1 MRRMRQARKQK
12 RAPGGQ
18 PVKAATC
25 RGFRWSTR
33 LSLRPVVA
41 ALCRGRRGLRLS
53 LKELL
58 PPVRETLSSI
68 PLSGIGL
75 SVLFRRYPVDPLSTK
90 LTTKLATKFGGL
102 LVGRNSSGLRRQ
114 PRRSFRSLST
124 KITTRLS
131 GLPPVRETSSSILSS
146 IPLSGIGLSV
156 LFRRYPVDPLST
168 KLTTKFGGL
177 LVGRNSSGLRRQSR
191 WAGSFFSFPSIQ
203 PRLTHLPRG
212 EDPGVLRFHPETPHL
227 RAHLF
232 ADFLKCRIVNE
243 IR

>member
-131 GLPPVRETSSSILSS
+131 IKFGGSLLSPGCEGNFVVNFVVNPAERDRSFRSLSS
-146 IPLSGIGLSV
+146 ISSRSSLDQAHDKVWRVTRRQEFFGTSASIPLGGIV
-156 LFRRYPVDPLST
+156 LFISLHPAPSHPSASRRGPRGP
-168 KLTTKFGGL
+168 
-177 LVGRNSSGLRRQSR
+177 
-191 WAGSFFSFPSIQ
+191 SFPS
-203 PRLTHLPRG
+203 
-212 EDPGVLRFHPETPHL
+212 
-227 RAHLF
+227 
-232 ADFLKCRIVNE
+232 
-243 IR
+243 

>member
-1 MRRMRQARKQK
+1 MEGYSSAGIPRD
-12 RAPGGQ
+12 
-18 PVKAATC
+18 
-25 RGFRWSTR
+25 F
-33 LSLRPVVA
+33 VVN
-41 ALCRGRRGLRLS
+41 L
-53 LKELL
+53 
-58 PPVRETLSSI
+58 V
-68 PLSGIGL
+68 GL
-75 SVLFRRYPVDPLSTK
+75 SVLFRQRLRRGFRLSLELPPARESLSRASSSTLSPFSADPSTK
-90 LTTKLATKFGGL
+90 LTIKFGGSL
-102 LVGRNSSGLRRQ
+102 LS
-114 PRRSFRSLST
+114 
-124 KITTRLS
+124 
-131 GLPPVRETSSSILSS
+131 PVRETSSSILSS